1 MPNLTFSMRWAEI
14 AYIGRRHDAHAL
26 SNATAY
32 QLARAFA
39 FFFELTNLAETN
51 DRKCRRLS
59 S

>member
-26 SNATAY
+26 SNATTY

-39 FFFELTNLAETN
+39 FFFVITTVAETN